1 MFTRHARITAGW
13 ELSTPFVLPAA
24 LVVARSSGRWGSLV
38 TWRLMS
44 PSSQSPTR
52 QFVGRGAQLAVVAA
66 HVADLDRSRGGLV
79 MLTGEPGIG
88 KTRLAEE
95 IVWLGRERGVRP
107 AWATAWQGDGAPPLW
122 PWVQVLRQLAGSAES
137 LAQFMVESPGASPAA
152 RFAQSESVA
161 NVIRAETASGSIM
174 VVIDDLQWADSAT
187 IRVLTA
193 VVAQLRDVGCLF
205 VGTYRSAEMA
215 GEHVAEL
222 ARAGITLAVPSL
234 SGGEAAELLNIAVG
248 STVSSVARDSIIE
261 RSGGNPLFVW
271 EFGQLLAQSGRFDVA
286 PAAVPVAVAA
296 VIGRRLARLPEDAVV
311 LLRAGAVAG
320 NPFTADVVAG
330 ITHVASSEAIGGLAA
345 AAAVGLISH
354 ADSPN
359 GYRFGHDLIRDVVLD
374 GIDPVRRAELHLGA
388 ASAFEERL
396 MVDDS
401 FHAVV
406 ADHLEQAGPIH
417 AEAAGAQWELAA
429 RRAQRVL
436 AFDEAAFCFA
446 RAARNSPPGS
456 RRVALLLVEEGE
468 ALLLAGE
475 LEHARARFLASAKL
489 ARSVADHEL
498 LARSVLGMGAGAVAW
513 EVPIA
518 SNEQAALVA
527 DALERLPD
535 DAIALRSMLLA
546 RLSVA
551 AATPETVSI
560 SRRRATEALEL
571 AQSAA
576 DPALIAHALAAMNDA
591 YAGPAYTMTRR
602 DNADTIVELAVVA
615 GDRVLELLGYRY
627 RIVAD
632 LEVGEVAAVDRNIA
646 AFTRLAEQLRQPLVS
661 WYVPLFR
668 GMRALLGGDLDAADR
683 WCGEVASAAEATESH
698 NAAMMAV
705 TLGMGIDAAQ
715 GRIRD
720 PAALEGLFDVDPA
733 EWASYAAGLAMV
745 HWLAGDREQARY
757 LLKLHADNGFS
768 RLGEDGEQLTTL
780 LLFGRIATGLDE
792 ATACLALYDLLL
804 PHAGLWAV
812 DGIAGCCWGPIELEL
827 GRLALAIGRQPDALD
842 HLGRA
847 RVSAERAG
855 APLIS
860 AEAASLEQRCGRLD
874 ATGTVAENGIAEG
887 NLFRREGQ
895 FWTLSYRGRTTRL
908 KDAKGLQDL
917 ARLISTP
924 GHEIHVLDLAGIRA
938 EPLGHALSRAGDL
951 GDMLDARARAE
962 YRRRL
967 AELDD
972 DVADAE
978 QFADLGRAERA
989 RVERDFI
996 AAELAAALGLGGR
1009 PRRTGDPAERARKAV
1024 AGRIRL
1030 TIGRIDEEAPDL
1042 ARHLANAVRTGT
1054 FCVYRPEVPIDWMM

>member
-1 MFTRHARITAGW
+1 M
-13 ELSTPFVLPAA
+13 P
-24 LVVARSSGRWGSLV
+24 
-38 TWRLMS
+38 
-44 PSSQSPTR
+44 PSSQNPTR
-52 QFVGRGAQLAVVAA
+52 QIVGRGAQLAVVAA
-66 HVADLDRSRGGLV
+66 HVTDLERSRGGLV
-79 MLTGEPGIG
+79 LMTGEPGIG

-95 IVWLGRERGVRP
+95 IVGLGRERGARP
-107 AWATAWQGDGAPPLW
+107 VWATAWQGDGAPPLW
-122 PWVQVLRQLAGSAES
+122 PWVQVLRQLAGSEQT
-137 LAQFMVESPGASPAA
+137 LAQFMAASPGASPGA
-152 RFAQSESVA
+152 RFAQSEAVA
-161 NVIRAETASGSIM
+161 NVIRTESMSDPII

-187 IRVLTA
+187 IRILAA
-193 VVAQLRDVGCLF
+193 VAAQLRDVGCLF
-205 VGTYRSAEMA
+205 VGTYRPDELAS
-215 GEHVAEL
+215 EHVAEL
-222 ARAGITLAVPSL
+222 ARVGVTLAVPPL
-234 SGGEAAELLNIAVG
+234 TGVEAAELLNIAVG
-248 STVSSVARDSIIE
+248 STISSVARDSIIE

-286 PAAVPVAVAA
+286 PAAVPVAVVA
-296 VIGRRLARLPEDAVV
+296 VIGRRLARLPEDGVA

-320 NPFTADVVAG
+320 NPFTAEVVDG
-330 ITHVASSEAIGGLAA
+330 ITHVGLSEAVGGLEA
-345 AAAVGLISH
+345 AAAVGLL
-354 ADSPN
+354 AQAAN
-359 GYRFGHDLIRDVVLD
+359 GYQFSHDLIRDVVLD

-401 FHAVV
+401 FYAVV

-417 AEAAGAQWELAA
+417 AEAAAVHWELAA

-446 RAARNSPPGS
+446 RAARNCLQDD
-456 RRVALLLVEEGE
+456 RRVAVLLVEEGE

-475 LEHARARFLASAKL
+475 LEHARARFLAGAKL
-489 ARSVADHEL
+489 ARSIAEPEL
-498 LARSVLGMGAGAVAW
+498 LARSVLGMGAGPVAW

-518 SNEQAALVA
+518 SNEQASLVA

-535 DAIALRSMLLA
+535 DATALRSMLLA

-560 SRRRATEALEL
+560 SRQRAAEAFEL
-571 AQSAA
+571 AQSAG
-576 DPALIAHALAAMNDA
+576 DPALIAQALAALNDA
-591 YAGPAYTMTRR
+591 YAGPAHTMTRR

-632 LEVGEVAAVDRNIA
+632 LEIGDIAAVDRNIA

-668 GMRALLGGDLDAADR
+668 GMRTLLGGDLDGAER
-683 WCGEVASAAEATESH
+683 WCGDVALAAEATASH
-698 NAAMMAV
+698 NAAMMAA
-705 TLGMGIDAAQ
+705 TLALGIDAAR
-715 GRIRD
+715 GRAPD
-720 PAALEGLFDVDPA
+720 PAALEGLFEVDPA

-745 HWLAGDREQARY
+745 HWLAGDRVRARH
-757 LLKLHADNGFS
+757 LLKLHADNGFT

-780 LLFGRIATGLDE
+780 LMFGRIATGLEE
-792 ATACLALYDLLL
+792 AADCEALYALLL

-827 GRLALAIGRQPDALD
+827 GRLALALGRRADALE

-847 RVSAERAG
+847 RATADQVG
-855 APLIS
+855 APLIG
-860 AEAASLEQRCGRLD
+860 AEAASLEKRCGRVD
-874 ATGTVAENGIAEG
+874 ATETGAEIEIDERNV
-887 NLFRREGQ
+887 FRRDGQ
-895 FWTLSYRGRTTRL
+895 FWTLSYRGRIVRM

-917 ARLISTP
+917 AKLLSMP
-924 GHEIHVLDLAGIRA
+924 GNEIHVLDLAGNRA
-938 EPLGHALSRAGDL
+938 EPTRHALGRSGDL
-951 GDMLDARARAE
+951 GDVLDARARAE

-978 QFADLGRAERA
+978 QFADLGRAEKARA
-989 RVERDFI
+989 ERDFI
-996 AAELAAALGLGGR
+996 ATELAAALGLGGR

-1030 TIGRIDEEAPDL
+1030 TIGRIDQEAPDL
-1042 ARHLANAVRTGT
+1042 ARHLANAVHTGT
-1054 FCVYRPEVPIDWMM
+1054 FCVYRPEVPIDWML